1 MVSGCTS
8 TRTTKGK
15 TISKKPIP
23 GTWSRIV
30 DGCLQH
36 LQTTHKTATR
46 LVELATAVPWHGALI
61 MATGLRNKESGQ
73 AMTEAT
79 PRPEG
84 VQPAVSAKLWNAD
97 KGRYSRPLSSLFPQ
111 NLLAGGTGTD
121 FNAGVLLAS
130 CCSFLTGPGSRAW
143 QKLTTPENWA
153 DYAATYGITRKV
165 DLMDAVTSLRE
176 WACNEDD
183 PHTVSTLQAAIDA
196 GMAEGAR
203 TRKAKAT
210 KGTTKAKAKTTGSKH
225 QALANTM
232 TPVQARADA
241 SKWARTDLAQ
251 LRALTVLWAGVI
263 KDMDAANAK
272 AKAKATKVA

>member
-15 TISKKPIP
+15 TISNKPKP

-36 LQTTHKTATR
+36 LQATHKTATR

-84 VQPAVSAKLWNAD
+84 VQPAVSCKLWNVD
-97 KGRYSRPLSSLFPQ
+97 KGKYSRPLSSLFPQ

-121 FNAGVLLAS
+121 FNAGVLFAS
-130 CCSFLTGPGSRAW
+130 CNSFLTGPGSRAW
-143 QKLTTPENWA
+143 QKLATPEDWSN
-153 DYAATYGITRKV
+153 YAATYGITRKV

-183 PHTVSTLQAAIDA
+183 PHTVATLQAAVDR

-203 TRKAKAT
+203 TRKAKAA
-210 KGTTKAKAKTTGSKH
+210 KGTTKAKANPKGSRH

-241 SKWARTDLAQ
+241 AKWARTDLAQ

-263 KDMDAANAK
+263 KDMDAANASK
-272 AKAKATKVA
+272 AKTRKVA